1 MGRRA
6 NPQQG
11 IITSTARAH
20 AFPLPVLGTA
30 EQLYLTA
37 IAAGWGAEDDCVLT
51 RLYLPSQ
58 PDLVAPQAGHS
69 SSPSSPS
76 SPPRISLQMIEDLM
90 IGVHLAGM
98 VEAMSFCA
106 RLGVDE
112 GL

>member
-1 MGRRA
+1 MGLRA
-6 NPQQG
+6 NLQQG

-37 IAAGWGAEDDCVLT
+37 ISAGWGAEDDCVLT

-58 PDLVAPQAGHS
+58 PDLVGTQAGHS
-69 SSPSSPS
+69 SSSSSS
-76 SPPRISLQMIEDLM
+76 SPPRISLQTIEDLM

-98 VEAMSFCA
+98 AEAMSFCT